1 MAEGV
6 EFATF
11 VRVHTRALLGTAILL
26 TGDRAAA
33 EDLLQDT
40 LVRLYPRWHRVSE
53 AELPL
58 AYVRRSLTNNFL
70 NGRRGKNNAA
80 TREVLRPEA
89 PEAIFE
95 PDIAGRITEADLVRE
110 LLRSLPDRQRA
121 VLVLRFY
128 QDLSDT
134 EIAAELHIRPGTVR
148 SIVSRSLATLRAQTG
163 GRDQSDPS
171 EPMRGRAS

>member
-11 VRVHTRALLGTAILL
+11 VRVHTTALMGTAMLL
-26 TGDRAAA
+26 TGDRTSA

-40 LVRLYPRWHRVSE
+40 LVRLYPRWDRVRD

-70 NGRRGKNNAA
+70 NGRRGRNNAA
-80 TREVLRPEA
+80 KREVLRPEA

-95 PDIAGRITEADLVRE
+95 PDIAGRITDADLVRE
-110 LLRSLPDRQRA
+110 LLRSLPERQRA
-121 VLVLRFY
+121 VLVLRFL

-163 GRDQSDPS
+163 RRDRTDPS